1 MHYCQV
7 VRSIDVEV
15 KQIWVPTVSFYTT
28 SYLTGEKIL
37 KTSLSLKLLP
47 FAEME
52 TKNY

>member
-1 MHYCQV
+1 MLKSNRFGFQLC
-7 VRSIDVEV
+7 
-15 KQIWVPTVSFYTT
+15 P
-28 SYLTGEKIL
+28 YLTGEKIL